1 MTVYSKGSTFT
12 INMPNSALLNITNL
26 KVNVSDKEILKDVN
40 LEVYSGKT
48 HALMGKNGSGKST
61 LAQILMGNPTY
72 TVKLGKVLFE
82 GKDVLDL
89 EPEERAK
96 AGMFLSFQ
104 YPSEVT
110 GVNVG
115 SFLRLIY
122 NKSHEKPLSPI
133 KFREYLKDKLELL
146 NIKEDFLKRYL
157 NDGFSGGEK
166 KRMEMLQMLILEPKL
181 AILDEVD
188 SGLDVD
194 AVKIV
199 SRAVNYLKE
208 KQGMTVLI
216 ITHYTRILK
225 YIEPDYVHIMS
236 DGNIVSTGTKE
247 LAHEIEEKGYDH
259 IL

>member
-1 MTVYSKGSTFT
+1 MS
-12 INMPNSALLNITNL
+12 NQPLLKIDEV
-26 KVNVSDKEILKDVN
+26 KAHIDDKEILKGVN
-40 LEVYSGKT
+40 LEVFHGKT

-61 LAQILMGNPTY
+61 LAQVLMGNPTY
-72 TVKLGKVLFE
+72 EVSEGTVF
-82 GKDVLDL
+82 LDGTSLLEL
-89 EPEERAK
+89 EPEERAHL
-96 AGMFLSFQ
+96 GVFLSFQ

-115 SFLRLIY
+115 SYLRLIY
-122 NKSHEKPLSPI
+122 NKSHDKPLSPI
-133 KFREYLKDKLELL
+133 KFREYIKDKLELL
-146 NIKEDFLKRYL
+146 NIKDDFLTRYL

-199 SRAVNYLKE
+199 SKAVNYLKE
-208 KQGMTVLI
+208 KNGMTILI

-236 DGNIVSTGTKE
+236 EGLIVNTGTKE
-247 LAHEIEEKGYDH
+247 LAHELEEKGYAH